1 MRRLASFLLLG
12 FALAASATE
21 VWRWKDA
28 NGVVH
33 YSDSPVPGA
42 ERVNTGPAPKPGG
55 TSAAPPASR
64 SVREADSE
72 APAPALIRYT
82 RCEVTRPA
90 NDTTFRGAETVT
102 AAVEIEPLLQSGHHL
117 QLLMNG
123 SVYPQWAGTTT
134 SYAFPQL
141 DRGSYALAVRVLDS
155 NGATMCSG
163 PAINF
168 YVQQPTLLSPAR
180 QQPPPPRPAPKPPA
194 TGPGK

>member
-12 FALAASATE
+12 VALAASATE

-42 ERVNTGPAPKPGG
+42 ERVNASPAPKPGG
-55 TSAAPPASR
+55 TTAAPPAR
-64 SVREADSE
+64 SVRQTDDNPVQQ
-72 APAPALIRYT
+72 APTRYT
-82 RCEVTRPA
+82 RCEFIRPVSE
-90 NDTTFRGAETVT
+90 TTFRGAVTVT
-102 AAVEIEPLLQSGHHL
+102 AAVEIEPMLQSGHRL
-117 QLLMNG
+117 QVLVNG

-141 DRGSYALAVRVLDS
+141 DRGSYALVVRVLDA
-155 NGATMCSG
+155 NGGTVCSG
-163 PAINF
+163 PTTNF

-180 QQPPPPRPAPKPPA
+180 QQPAKPPPVKPPPPA
-194 TGPGK
+194 GPGK